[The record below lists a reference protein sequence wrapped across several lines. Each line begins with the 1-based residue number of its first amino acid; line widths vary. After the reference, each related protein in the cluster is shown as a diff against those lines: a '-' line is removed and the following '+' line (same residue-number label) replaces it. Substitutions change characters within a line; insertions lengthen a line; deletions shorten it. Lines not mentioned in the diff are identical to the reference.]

1 LYIKQEEWQTLWA
14 DALRVDYLPQVDVRI
29 IKSKNGSDPIAKAV
43 AETIKYPLK
52 DIDLQKLTIEQF
64 ESLTLQMKNK
74 RALSF
79 SGLLK
84 EYRNKLQ
91 LDDIEMGDLIYDSLE
106 NEEIWKRIKSLIYDF
121 KNGDYGLNYY
131 ERI

>member
-1 LYIKQEEWQTLWA
+1 
-14 DALRVDYLPQVDVRI
+14 
-29 IKSKNGSDPIAKAV
+29 
-43 AETIKYPLK
+43 
-52 DIDLQKLTIEQF
+52 
-64 ESLTLQMKNK
+64 MKNK

-91 LDDIEMGDLIYDSLE
+91 LDDIETGDLIYDSLD